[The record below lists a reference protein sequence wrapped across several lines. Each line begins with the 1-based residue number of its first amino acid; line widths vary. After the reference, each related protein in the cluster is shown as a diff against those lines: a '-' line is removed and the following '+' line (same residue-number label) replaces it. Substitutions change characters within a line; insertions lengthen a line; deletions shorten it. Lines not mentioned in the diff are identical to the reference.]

1 VDVADKDE
9 LTDFVQAALARG
21 EPRARIEQVLLDAGW
36 EKDQVERALAR
47 FADVAFP
54 IPVPRP
60 RAYLSAREAFL
71 YLVMFATLYTSA
83 WALGA
88 LFFAGIDR
96 AFPDVTRPMSTDT
109 FRDSVRWSIAN
120 LLVAFPIFALLS
132 VSTQRAIAKDPARR
146 ASKVRK
152 WLTYLT
158 LFLGAAVLIGDVIGL
173 LNAVLKGEVA
183 TRFLLK
189 VLVVGAIAGTT
200 FGYYLTELRRDEAR
214 EGES

>member
-1 VDVADKDE
+1 MADKDDLIDVVE
-9 LTDFVQAALARG
+9 RALARG
-21 EPRARIEQVLLDAGW
+21 ESRARIADVLKLAGW
-36 EKDQVERALAR
+36 EKDQVERALSR
-47 FADVAFP
+47 YVESDFP

-60 RAYLSAREAFL
+60 KPYLSAREAFL

-83 WALGA
+83 WALGS

-96 AFPDVTRPMSTDT
+96 AFPDVTRPMSAEA

-132 VSTQRAIAKDPARR
+132 VSTQRAIARDPARR

-158 LFLGAAVLIGDVIGL
+158 LFLGAAILIGDVIGL
-173 LNAVLKGEVA
+173 LNALLKGEVP

-189 VLVVGAIAGTT
+189 VLVVGAIAGTA
-200 FGYYLTELRRDEAR
+200 FGYYLTELRRDEAKE
-214 EGES
+214 EGT